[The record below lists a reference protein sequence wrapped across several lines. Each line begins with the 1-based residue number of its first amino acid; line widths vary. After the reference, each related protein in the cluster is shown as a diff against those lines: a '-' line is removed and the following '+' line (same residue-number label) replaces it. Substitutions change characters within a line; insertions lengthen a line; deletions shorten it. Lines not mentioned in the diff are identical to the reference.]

1 MRRLVIIGALSAALT
16 LVAAPASAH
25 VLVDAVDP
33 EGNGS
38 VTVTFSFDHGCD
50 GSPTTA
56 LAVSMPEGAQIVGDE
71 FGAPDGWTATADD
84 GTIRWSGPGIA
95 DGDTAQFT
103 AQLRLSGAPG
113 TTLLFPSEQECENG
127 EGYAWTGSAD
137 DDPEPAPRFVAT
149 AATLDPDLAPAS
161 QTPAETSGAGTL
173 AVAGAV
179 VIATVAGAAA
189 LQVSGGSGRKPGP
202 RGRRPASRR

>member
-1 MRRLVIIGALSAALT
+1 MRRLVIVGALGAALT
-16 LVAAPASAH
+16 LVGASASAH
-25 VLVDAVDP
+25 VLVDAVEP
-33 EGNGS
+33 EGDGS

-56 LAVSMPEGAQIVGDE
+56 LAVALPEGAELADDE
-71 FGAPDGWTATADD
+71 FGAPDGWTGTEDD

-95 DGDTAQFT
+95 DGDVAQFT

-127 EGYAWTGSAD
+127 DGYAWTGTAD

-149 AATLDPDLAPAS
+149 AATLDPALAP
-161 QTPAETSGAGTL
+161 PAGSSGSGGAGS
-173 AVAGAV
+173 AV
-179 VIATVAGAAA
+179 VAAA
-189 LQVSGGSGRKPGP
+189 VLLSAALGAGGMSIAA
-202 RGRRPASRR
+202 RRNRRF